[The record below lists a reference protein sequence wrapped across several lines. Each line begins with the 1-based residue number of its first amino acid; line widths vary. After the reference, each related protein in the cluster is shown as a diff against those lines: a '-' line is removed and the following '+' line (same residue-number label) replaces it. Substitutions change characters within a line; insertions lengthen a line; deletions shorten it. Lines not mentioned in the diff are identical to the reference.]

1 MSMSTDFD
9 VASRDLVRVTR
20 VAEMLGRWD
29 LDLRAFGRL
38 RGFLEDGVRHLGWV
52 YDREALGRFG

>member
-1 MSMSTDFD
+1 MSTDFD

-38 RGFLEDGVRHLGWV
+38 RGFVEDGVRHLGWV
-52 YDREALGRFG
+52 YDGEGVGGFG

>member
-1 MSMSTDFD
+1 MMSTDFD

-29 LDLRAFGRL
+29 LELRAFARL
-38 RGFLEDGVRHLGWV
+38 RGFVEEGVRHLGWV
-52 YDREALGRFG
+52 YEGEGAGGFC